1 MKGIGK
7 NIRFYCETLFQNFI
21 KTIVLVVVMTF
32 VMVFMEGGDYKE
44 AASQIVPLYLMVFVV
59 ILNFTSA
66 MSLVTVTMPLTVSL
80 GSTRK
85 GGFWGLII
93 SELLLNVGLLL
104 LVYICYYF
112 LFNDLF
118 NSLWAPFALS
128 VVGFFLIMVSMGNL
142 VGVISLKYG
151 KTKGAILYVIGILVV
166 MFGII
171 CFIMSGVFDWITDN
185 AIFAGIF
192 KGPWILL
199 LGIAIDV
206 VIGWFSYNVIRKSDL
221 QIG

>member
-7 NIRFYCETLFQNFI
+7 NLWFYCETIFQYAI
-21 KTIVLVVVMTF
+21 RTIALVVVMSI
-32 VMVFMEGGDYKE
+32 VMVFMQGGDYKE
-44 AASQIVPLYLMVFVV
+44 AASEIVPLYLMVFVV

-85 GGFWGLII
+85 NSFWGLIA
-93 SELLLNVGLLL
+93 SEHLLNVGLFL

-118 NSLWAPFALS
+118 NSLWVPFALS
-128 VVGFFLIMVSMGNL
+128 VIGFFMIMVSMGNL

-151 KTKGAILYVIGILVV
+151 KTKGAILYVILMLVV
-166 MFGII
+166 MFSII
-171 CFIMSGVFDWITDN
+171 CFIMSGVFDWITQN
-185 AIFAGIF
+185 ATFAGLF